1 MSRSR
6 ELSIESSILPKKKM
20 TTEDIHLVRT
30 DDEVQLLFE
39 ATLDFQ
45 AKKAYGGGNWESIK
59 DNYKTIREI
68 SVSNLP
74 TETGSEEC
82 AHSTDFFT
90 GERIASKIKEIRA
103 KYRKAFDA
111 RRQSGECRI
120 VATFYDLYSE
130 IWSRSPATESI

>member
-45 AKKAYGGGNWESIK
+45 AKKAYGGGGGGRLGK
-59 DNYKTIREI
+59 HKGQ
-68 SVSNLP
+68 L
-74 TETGSEEC
+74 
-82 AHSTDFFT
+82 
-90 GERIASKIKEIRA
+90 
-103 KYRKAFDA
+103 
-111 RRQSGECRI
+111 
-120 VATFYDLYSE
+120 
-130 IWSRSPATESI
+130 

>member
-1 MSRSR
+1 
-6 ELSIESSILPKKKM
+6 M

-45 AKKAYGGGNWESIK
+45 AKKAYGGGGGGVDWESIK

-130 IWSRSPATESI
+130 IWSGSPATESI